1 MTEPMATALA
11 APRNGA
17 SPAGEQAV
25 LRRTPLYEVHR
36 TLGARMVAFAG
47 WEMPVQYASIID
59 EHRTVRTALGLFDL
73 SHMGE
78 LHVSGPG
85 ALVVHGLTGSP
96 PSVAGLGAALAAA
109 GFTVRLPLLPG
120 HGTTPE
126 DLAGCGWADWDAA
139 VEEAYAGL
147 PAPVVV
153 AGLSMGGALA
163 AGVAARHPEK
173 VAGLIAVNPFVD
185 PPAPSFQAL
194 LADLLA
200 AGEPFLPGIGDDTSA
215 ADAPEEEAYDRL
227 PVAALLSMC
236 QGLDALRPTLAG
248 VRCPVLLFTSRHD
261 HVVPLESS
269 NVLAASVAGPVER
282 VWLERSAHVATLDV
296 ERDELERR
304 AVAFAL
310 RVAAG

>member
-1 MTEPMATALA
+1 L
-11 APRNGA
+11 
-17 SPAGEQAV
+17 
-25 LRRTPLYEVHR
+25 
-36 TLGARMVAFAG
+36 
-47 WEMPVQYASIID
+47 
-59 EHRTVRTALGLFDL
+59 
-73 SHMGE
+73 
-78 LHVSGPG
+78 SGPG

-96 PSVAGLGAALAAA
+96 QSVAGLGAALEGA
-109 GFTVRLPLLPG
+109 GFIVGVPLLPG
-120 HGTTPE
+120 HGTSPE
-126 DLAGCGWADWDAA
+126 DLARCGWAEWEGA
-139 VEEAYAGL
+139 VEDAYARL
-147 PAPVVV
+147 PPPVVV

-163 AGVAARHPEK
+163 AGVAARHAEE

-185 PPAPSFQAL
+185 PPVASFQAL
-194 LADLLA
+194 LGDLLA
-200 AGEPFLPGIGDDTSA
+200 AGEPFLPGIGDDTMA
-215 ADAPEEEAYDRL
+215 ADADEGAYDRL

-236 QGLDALRPTLAG
+236 RGLDALRPSLAG

-310 RVAAG
+310 RVTAS